1 MNENCELKSQQ
12 ANFQS
17 RLSYEQG
24 LKESAENKIKEYM
37 NGTLRK
43 EIGEEIKRNQQE
55 LIGNN
60 SRMIGLVTRG
70 LVEAKQNIEIK
81 HINWALLEKNYRIRE
96 KEKKNLETNW
106 KYAVTFGSPNS
117 WTIFGFYHR

>member
-24 LKESAENKIKEYM
+24 LKESAENQIKEYM

-60 SRMIGLVTRG
+60 SRMMGLVTRG

-96 KEKKNLETNW
+96 KEKKRKRT
-106 KYAVTFGSPNS
+106 
-117 WTIFGFYHR
+117 